1 MESVTT
7 DNRLNERKLTKR
19 EQIINS
25 AIEIFL
31 EEGYAEASVDRIA
44 QHSGVAKQT
53 VYSTF
58 KNKRALFEAVI
69 GVMTERSSFGK
80 LDEEWFKL
88 PLQNFLEKASELVL
102 RQMADQRFPRFLRL
116 ITKECRMFPEL
127 QNLYGETISRPWLNF
142 VARYLEHSSEVRFAD
157 CYAIA
162 FVIRACLATFAT
174 ESNFDPTGN
183 YYRENREYF
192 NTKLYALLIASGSR
206 EAHLQEVASEKTKP
220 PSHLRGQEIQVAF
233 GADKRGMIL
242 DGALRA
248 FLQSGFTMT
257 SMDDVAI
264 AADVSKQT
272 VYGYFTDKKTL
283 FESLSDEVLK
293 YLRSEISP
301 PTDISNLK
309 SFARDYLDHLS
320 RPPIREFIRVV
331 MGESQKFHASS
342 DKYLLYLFR
351 DYRQPLEDLLRTS
364 LENEKDDA
372 AFIATALI
380 GTLADYSILQLIYS
394 TADYTDLSSERVLT
408 ALFSLLALPS

>member
-1 MESVTT
+1 MLHA
-7 DNRLNERKLTKR
+7 DIRLSEPKLTKR
-19 EQIINS
+19 ELIINS

-31 EEGYAEASVDRIA
+31 EEGYVEASVDRIA

-58 KNKRALFEAVI
+58 KNKRALFEAV
-69 GVMTERSSFGK
+69 VVVLTERSSLGI

-88 PLQNFLEKASELVL
+88 PLQIFLEKAAELIL
-102 RQMADQRFPRFLRL
+102 LQMSDQRFPRFLRL

-127 QNLYGETISRPWLNF
+127 QSLYGDAISTPWLNF
-142 VARYLEHSSEVRFAD
+142 VGRYLEQNSEVGFVD
-157 CYAIA
+157 SHAIA
-162 FVIRACLATFAT
+162 FILRACLATFAT
-174 ESNFDPTGN
+174 ESNFDPSGN
-183 YYRENREYF
+183 YYREHRDSF
-192 NTKLYALLIASGSR
+192 NAKLYGLVKASGSR
-206 EAHLQEVASEKTKP
+206 HRHLQATTPEQFETKSRLAGHEVQST
-220 PSHLRGQEIQVAF
+220 F
-233 GADKRGMIL
+233 GTDKRGTIL

-293 YLRSEISP
+293 HLKSELSAP
-301 PTDISNLK
+301 AKTSELK
-309 SFARDYLDHLS
+309 SFARDFLDHLS

-331 MGESQKFHASS
+331 MGESQKFHHSS

-351 DYRQPLEDLLRTS
+351 DYRQPLETLLRES
-364 LENEKDDA
+364 SDDENFDA
-372 AFIATALI
+372 AFVAMALV

-394 TADYTDLSSERVLT
+394 TTDYAELSSERLLQS
-408 ALFSLLALPS
+408 LFDLLGICSGL

>member
-1 MESVTT
+1 MRHA
-7 DNRLNERKLTKR
+7 DIRLNESKPTKR
-19 EQIINS
+19 ELIINS

-31 EEGYAEASVDRIA
+31 EEGYVEASVDRIA

-58 KNKRALFEAVI
+58 KNKRDLFEAV
-69 GVMTERSSFGK
+69 VVVLTERSSLGR
-80 LDEEWFKL
+80 LDEDWFKL
-88 PLQNFLEKASELVL
+88 PLQIFLEKVAELIL
-102 RQMADQRFPRFLRL
+102 LQMSDQRFPRFLRL

-127 QNLYGETISRPWLNF
+127 QSLYGDTISTPWLNF
-142 VARYLEHSSEVRFAD
+142 VGRYLEQSSEVRFVD
-157 CYAIA
+157 SHAIA
-162 FVIRACLATFAT
+162 FILRACLATFAT
-174 ESNFDPTGN
+174 ESNFDPSGN
-183 YYRENREYF
+183 YYRDHRDSF
-192 NTKLYALLIASGSR
+192 NAKLYELVKASGSR
-206 EAHLQEVASEKTKP
+206 HRQHLQATSPEKFETVSRLAGHEVQST
-220 PSHLRGQEIQVAF
+220 F
-233 GADKRGMIL
+233 GTDKRGTIL

-257 SMDDVAI
+257 SMDDVAV

-293 YLRSEISP
+293 HLKSELSAPTKRSE
-301 PTDISNLK
+301 LK
-309 SFARDYLDHLS
+309 SFARDFLDHLS

-351 DYRQPLEDLLRTS
+351 DYRQPLETLLQESST
-364 LENEKDDA
+364 DA
-372 AFIATALI
+372 NFDAGFVAMAVV

-394 TADYTDLSSERVLT
+394 TTDYAELSSERLLQS
-408 ALFSLLALPS
+408 LFDLLPLA